1 MSRFFVETRSG
12 SVLDGFSRHNLAAA
26 SDCILFISRRRNGR
40 LDGNTCGLKL
50 SLTVFMLSE
59 KLHLT
64 LFNVCFETYGSLVQE
79 KNLILHHVFQ
89 YS

>member
-1 MSRFFVETRSG
+1 METRSG
-12 SVLDGFSRHNLAAA
+12 SVLDGFSRHNLTAS
-26 SDCILFISRRRNGR
+26 SDCILFISQRRNAR
-40 LDGNTCGLKL
+40 LDGTTCGLKL

-64 LFNVCFETYGSLVQE
+64 LFNVCFKTYGSLLQE

-89 YS
+89 FN